1 MLKIRF
7 SKISEDKAIVTVIE
21 YQHDGLTD
29 DNSML
34 VNSIPEEQPQV
45 GKSGVLY
52 VNPRTKELWYEYL
65 DRPLTPEEKIA
76 QLEEQLRITQE
87 AVDALLLG

>member
-1 MLKIRF
+1 MLKVRF

-21 YQHDGLTD
+21 YQHDGATD
-29 DNSML
+29 DSSIL
-34 VNSIPEEQPQV
+34 VDSIPEEQPQV
-45 GKSGVLY
+45 GKYGILY
-52 VNPRTKELWYEYL
+52 VNPQTKEFWYEYV

-87 AVDALLLG
+87 TIDFLLGV